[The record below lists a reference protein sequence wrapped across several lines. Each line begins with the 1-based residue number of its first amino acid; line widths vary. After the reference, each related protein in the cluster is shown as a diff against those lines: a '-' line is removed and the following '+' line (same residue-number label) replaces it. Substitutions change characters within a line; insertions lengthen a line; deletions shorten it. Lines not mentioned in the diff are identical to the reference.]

1 MKISIIG
8 AGVVGKATADCFL
21 RFGHSI
27 SCVDVDAERLQAL
40 KNEGFDVLE
49 KATDADVHFICTS
62 DPGIENA
69 LAMLSDVTGLIAIRS
84 TITPG
89 TTRSL
94 MEKYNRH
101 ICFVPEFLRASTAL
115 QDELNPWRIVIGEC
129 CPTHSK
135 FLEELYRPLLA
146 PIIIVDTATAEMV
159 KLTCN
164 TYLAMLISFFNEIH
178 EICNRIG
185 VQSHEVGRIAAMD
198 PRISTYGAT
207 QHSKPYTGVCLP
219 KDIRNLIKFSQ
230 VAGVDPILLK
240 AVEQVNENVK

>member
-62 DPGIENA
+62 DPSVENA

-89 TTRSL
+89 STQSL

-115 QDELNPWRIVIGEC
+115 QDELNPWRVVIGFSPASGLSCVTATVGARSTAEQSATM
-129 CPTHSK
+129 PNIFW
-135 FLEELYRPLLA
+135 FLYIGIPLPLLCSS
-146 PIIIVDTATAEMV
+146 PISSAEQTT
-159 KLTCN
+159 LGSLSSQFT
-164 TYLAMLISFFNEIH
+164 
-178 EICNRIG
+178 
-185 VQSHEVGRIAAMD
+185 
-198 PRISTYGAT
+198 
-207 QHSKPYTGVCLP
+207 SKKV
-219 KDIRNLIKFSQ
+219 IWFS
-230 VAGVDPILLK
+230 
-240 AVEQVNENVK
+240 NS

>member
-101 ICFVPEFLRASTAL
+101 ICFVNVALLIVNSLRNS
-115 QDELNPWRIVIGEC
+115 IG
-129 CPTHSK
+129 P
-135 FLEELYRPLLA
+135 YWLL
-146 PIIIVDTATAEMV
+146 
-159 KLTCN
+159 L
-164 TYLAMLISFFNEIH
+164 
-178 EICNRIG
+178 
-185 VQSHEVGRIAAMD
+185 
-198 PRISTYGAT
+198 
-207 QHSKPYTGVCLP
+207 
-219 KDIRNLIKFSQ
+219 
-230 VAGVDPILLK
+230 
-240 AVEQVNENVK
+240 